1 MQLEL
6 CFLPSRRMT
15 QPLRMP
21 DVEAQRAAM
30 KQLSFLIGRWAGEAR
45 ILRGPGETVELNQQE
60 EAQYKLDGLILT
72 IEGIGCSKGDGK
84 TALQALAFV
93 AYDDQ
98 PGRYIM
104 RAFNDGRYLETELK
118 LAEDGHG
125 IMWGFALGEI
135 KTSSM
140 LRINEG
146 GDWTEMTEITIG
158 PQPPRK
164 FMELRVSRQ
173 K

>member
-1 MQLEL
+1 
-6 CFLPSRRMT
+6 MT

-30 KQLSFLIGRWAGEAR
+30 KILSFLIGRWAGEGR

-72 IEGIGCSKGDGK
+72 IEGTGCSKGDGK

-93 AYDDQ
+93 SYDDQ
-98 PGRYIM
+98 SGRYIM
-104 RAFNDGRYLETELK
+104 RAFNDGRYLETELT

-125 IMWGFALGEI
+125 IVWGFALGEI

-140 LRINEG
+140 LRVNEV
-146 GDWTEMTEITIG
+146 GDWTELTEITIG

>member
-1 MQLEL
+1 
-6 CFLPSRRMT
+6 
-15 QPLRMP
+15 
-21 DVEAQRAAM
+21 M
-30 KQLSFLIGRWAGEAR
+30 KKLSFLIGRWAGEAR
-45 ILRGPGETVELNQQE
+45 ILRGPGDTVELNQQE
-60 EAQYKLDGLILT
+60 EVQYKLDGLILT

-84 TALQALAFV
+84 TALRALGFV
-93 AYDDQ
+93 SYDDYS
-98 PGRYIM
+98 GTYIM

-118 LAEDGHG
+118 LTEDGQG

-140 LRINEG
+140 LRINEVA
-146 GDWTEMTEITIG
+146 DWTELTEITIG
-158 PQPPRK
+158 PQPSRK

>member
-1 MQLEL
+1 
-6 CFLPSRRMT
+6 
-15 QPLRMP
+15 MP

-30 KQLSFLIGRWAGEAR
+30 KKLSFLIGSWAGEAR
-45 ILRGPGETVELNQQE
+45 VLHGPGETVELNQQE
-60 EAQYKLDGLILT
+60 EAQYRLDGLILT

-93 AYDDQ
+93 SYDDQ
-98 PGRYIM
+98 SGRYIM

-118 LAEDGHG
+118 LAEDGQG

-135 KTSSM
+135 RTSSM
-140 LRINEG
+140 LRINEV
-146 GDWTEMTEITIG
+146 GDWTELTEITIG
-158 PQPPRK
+158 TQPARNY
-164 FMELRVSRQ
+164 MELRVSRQ

>member
-1 MQLEL
+1 
-6 CFLPSRRMT
+6 MT

-21 DVEAQRAAM
+21 DVKSQRAAM
-30 KQLSFLIGRWAGEAR
+30 KKLSFLIGRWAGEAR
-45 ILRGPGETVELNQQE
+45 ILRGPGETDELNQQE
-60 EAQYKLDGLILT
+60 EAQYKLDGLVLT
-72 IEGIGCSKGDGK
+72 IEGTGCSKGDGK

-93 AYDDQ
+93 SYDDQ
-98 PGRYIM
+98 SGRYIM

-125 IMWGFALGEI
+125 ITWGFALGEI

-140 LRINEG
+140 LRINEV
-146 GDWTEMTEITIG
+146 GDWTELTEITIG
-158 PQPPRK
+158 AQPPRNY
-164 FMELRVSRQ
+164 MELRVSRQ

>member
-1 MQLEL
+1 
-6 CFLPSRRMT
+6 MT

-21 DVEAQRAAM
+21 DVESQRAAM
-30 KQLSFLIGRWAGEAR
+30 KKLSFLIGRWAGEAR

-84 TALQALAFV
+84 TALQALGFIS
-93 AYDDQ
+93 YDDYS
-98 PGRYIM
+98 GRYIM

-118 LAEDGHG
+118 LAEDGQG

-140 LRINEG
+140 LRINEV
-146 GDWTEMTEITIG
+146 GDWTELTEITIG
-158 PQPPRK
+158 TQPPRK

>member
-1 MQLEL
+1 
-6 CFLPSRRMT
+6 MT

-21 DVEAQRAAM
+21 NVESQRAAM
-30 KQLSFLIGRWAGEAR
+30 KQLSFLIGRWAGEGR

-72 IEGIGCSKGDGK
+72 IEGTGCSKGDGK
-84 TALQALAFV
+84 TALQALGFV
-93 AYDDQ
+93 SYDDQ
-98 PGRYIM
+98 SGRYIM

-118 LAEDGHG
+118 LAEDGQG
-125 IMWGFALGEI
+125 IMWGFELGEI

-140 LRINEG
+140 LRINEE
-146 GDWTEMTEITIG
+146 GDWTELTEITIG

>member
-1 MQLEL
+1 
-6 CFLPSRRMT
+6 
-15 QPLRMP
+15 
-21 DVEAQRAAM
+21 
-30 KQLSFLIGRWAGEAR
+30 
-45 ILRGPGETVELNQQE
+45 
-60 EAQYKLDGLILT
+60 
-72 IEGIGCSKGDGK
+72 
-84 TALQALAFV
+84 
-93 AYDDQ
+93 
-98 PGRYIM
+98 M

-118 LAEDGHG
+118 LAEDGHR

-140 LRINEG
+140 LRINEV
-146 GDWTEMTEITIG
+146 GDWTELTEITIG

>member
-1 MQLEL
+1 
-6 CFLPSRRMT
+6 MT

-30 KQLSFLIGRWAGEAR
+30 KQLSFLIGRWVGEGR
-45 ILRGPGETVELNQQE
+45 ILRGPHETVELNQQE
-60 EAQYKLDGLILT
+60 EAQYKLNGLILT

-93 AYDDQ
+93 SYDDQ
-98 PGRYIM
+98 SGRYIM
-104 RAFNDGRYLETELK
+104 RAFNDGRYLETELT
-118 LAEDGHG
+118 LAEDGQG
-125 IMWGFALGEI
+125 ILWGFALGEI

-140 LRINEG
+140 LRINEE
-146 GDWTEMTEITIG
+146 GDWTELTEITIG
-158 PQPPRK
+158 TQPPRNY
-164 FMELRVSRQ
+164 MELRVSRQ

>member
-1 MQLEL
+1 
-6 CFLPSRRMT
+6 
-15 QPLRMP
+15 MP

-30 KQLSFLIGRWAGEAR
+30 KQLSFLIGRWVGEGR

-60 EAQYKLDGLILT
+60 EAQYKLNGLILT

-93 AYDDQ
+93 SYDDQ
-98 PGRYIM
+98 SGRYIM

-118 LAEDGHG
+118 LAEDGQG
-125 IMWGFALGEI
+125 IMWGFVLGEI

-140 LRINEG
+140 LRINEE
-146 GDWTEMTEITIG
+146 GDWTELTEITIG
-158 PQPPRK
+158 TQPARNY
-164 FMELRVSRQ
+164 MELRVSRQ